1 MARTMQHY
9 WPSRCAALAL
19 VGCLAQASGQAA
31 TIGRAQG
38 AVLIGRPLEVT
49 VPVVLEGSTENVP
62 ECAQAEVF
70 YGDTKVP
77 AATVSTEMQAAA
89 AGPNVRVRAGT
100 AINEPV
106 VTVYLQL
113 GCGSKFTRRL
123 VLLAEPDPAVEVQ
136 RPLPGTASIGRSE
149 AAEAAV
155 NAAPLNLSL
164 SREVPVLAAPAAKPA
179 HPPRRKHAAAPAAA
193 TAKSPVTPAT
203 GAAPAAVTAPSA
215 PVASSPGPAQAAPV
229 ARTGHDQLK
238 LDVPVGPGEPSP
250 PSEEAIRQ
258 AARLQAIERDLR
270 DMRQFLQRSDAS
282 MLKLQAQLARAESE
296 RYANPLVYVMAVL
309 LVVMAGLMVYLWR
322 RAAIAR
328 DGASEDWWRSPAD
341 ERSSGRAAVAAS
353 RAREAETRDG
363 NAGKAAAASVNVS
376 ASPDRGRAAGDAPVP
391 PTVRDPLL
399 TVTARTDDFQSSQGS
414 SRALKAEELHDV
426 QQEADFFSSLGEYD
440 RAIDV
445 LRSHIQAHPET
456 SAVAWLDLVEI
467 YHKLGRRE
475 EFDWVRREFQRRFNA
490 EVPAFDEY
498 SQESAGIEAYDNA
511 MARIAALWPSRRV
524 LDVIEE
530 SIFRGPSKDGTQAF
544 SLQAYR
550 ELLLLHHIGQ
560 QVLVGSATPPSVF
573 GESGP
578 ASGSHGFSHTSIH
591 PLSTGLAALD
601 PQVVTQIAD
610 PQPDWQ
616 PDYDLD
622 LDLDLNL
629 DESSPTQHVAARDE
643 HLLDFDLP
651 DLSQA
656 DCDKAPPAR
665 S

>member
-1 MARTMQHY
+1 MQHY
-9 WPSRCAALAL
+9 WPFRCAALAI
-19 VGCLAQASGQAA
+19 VGCLAQASSLAA

-49 VPVVLEGSTENVP
+49 VPVLLEGSAESVP
-62 ECAQAEVF
+62 DCAQAEVF

-77 AATVSTEMQAAA
+77 ASAVSTEMRPAA
-89 AGPNVRVRAGT
+89 AGPVVRVRSGV

-113 GCGSKFTRRL
+113 GCGSRFTRRL
-123 VLLAEPDPAVEVQ
+123 VLLAEPDPAVDVQ
-136 RPLPGTASIGRSE
+136 RPLATAASPGRTA

-155 NAAPLNLSL
+155 NAAPLNPSM
-164 SREVPVLAAPAAKPA
+164 SRDVPTVAAPVSKPVQPVRHKRPASPPAVAARPA
-179 HPPRRKHAAAPAAA
+179 TPARAVAAAP
-193 TAKSPVTPAT
+193 SRP
-203 GAAPAAVTAPSA
+203 
-215 PVASSPGPAQAAPV
+215 ASSPAQARPQPVAPV
-229 ARTGHDQLK
+229 PASRDKLK
-238 LDVPVGPGEPSP
+238 LDVPIGAGEPSP

-270 DMRQFLQRSDAS
+270 DMRQFLQRSDAA
-282 MLKLQAQLARAESE
+282 MLRLQTQLAKAESE
-296 RYANPLVYVMAVL
+296 RYANPLVYALAAL
-309 LVVMAGLMVYLWR
+309 LVVMTGLMAYLWR
-322 RAAIAR
+322 RAAAAR
-328 DGASEDWWRSPAD
+328 DGAAGDWWRPATED
-341 ERSSGRAAVAAS
+341 RSSGRPVLAA
-353 RAREAETRDG
+353 RAREAEARNDNPGKEAATRANAPAPRDDG
-363 NAGKAAAASVNVS
+363 ET
-376 ASPDRGRAAGDAPVP
+376 PVP
-391 PTVRDPLL
+391 PTVRVPL
-399 TVTARTDDFQSSQGS
+399 TTARTDDFQTSQGT
-414 SRALKAEELHDV
+414 RALKAEELHDV

-440 RAIDV
+440 RAIEV
-445 LRSHIQAHPET
+445 LRGHIQAHPET
-456 SAVAWLDLVEI
+456 SAVAWLDLMEI

-573 GESGP
+573 GDSGP
-578 ASGSHGFSHTSIH
+578 SSSSHGFSHTSIH

-601 PQVVTQIAD
+601 QHPITQIAD
-610 PQPDWQ
+610 PQPDFV
-616 PDYDLD
+616 LHS
-622 LDLDLNL
+622 DLDLNL
-629 DESSPTQHVAARDE
+629 DEATPTQHAAPRDE

-651 DLSQA
+651 DLTQA
-656 DCDKAPPAR
+656 EGRNAAR
-665 S
+665 TRG

>member
-1 MARTMQHY
+1 MQHL
-9 WPSRCAALAL
+9 WLSRCAALAL

-38 AVLIGRPLEVT
+38 AVLIGRPLEVS
-49 VPVVLEGSTENVP
+49 VPVLLEGSTENIP

-77 AATVSTEMQAAA
+77 AGAVSTEMRIAA
-89 AGPNVRVRAGT
+89 AGPSVRVRSGV

-123 VLLAEPDPAVEVQ
+123 VLLAEPDPGVEIQ
-136 RPLPGTASIGRSE
+136 RPLPGTASTGRSE

-164 SREVPVLAAPAAKPA
+164 SREVPALAAPAAPRPA
-179 HPPRRKHAAAPAAA
+179 HPPRRKRVTSPAAVATAKPPAATPSPGVAASSRTAASSPAPVQTAPAAR
-193 TAKSPVTPAT
+193 PA
-203 GAAPAAVTAPSA
+203 
-215 PVASSPGPAQAAPV
+215 
-229 ARTGHDQLK
+229 HDQLK

-282 MLKLQAQLARAESE
+282 MLQLQTQLARAESE
-296 RYANPLVYVMAVL
+296 RYANPLVYALAAL
-309 LVVMAGLMVYLWR
+309 LVVMAGLMAYLWR
-322 RAAIAR
+322 RASVAR
-328 DGASEDWWRSPAD
+328 DGTAGDWWRSPAE
-341 ERSSGRAAVAAS
+341 ERASGRSALVGS
-353 RAREAETRDG
+353 RAREAEARDG
-363 NAGKAAAASVNVS
+363 NAGKAAVALVSTS
-376 ASPDRGRAAGDAPVP
+376 ASRDAGQAAGEAPVP
-391 PTVRDPLL
+391 PTVRGPLVA
-399 TVTARTDDFQSSQGS
+399 VTARTDDFQSSQGS

-578 ASGSHGFSHTSIH
+578 ASASGSHGFSHTSIH

-601 PQVVTQIAD
+601 SQAVTQIAD
-610 PQPDWQ
+610 APPDWQ
-616 PDYDLD
+616 PDYG
-622 LDLDLNL
+622 LDLNL
-629 DESSPTQHVAARDE
+629 DESPPAQHAAARDE

-656 DCDKAPPAR
+656 GGGAEPR
-665 S
+665 SRG

>member
-1 MARTMQHY
+1 MQHS

-19 VGCLAQASGQAA
+19 VGCLTHVSGQAA

-38 AVLIGRPLEVT
+38 AVLIGRPLEVS
-49 VPVVLEGSTENVP
+49 VPVVLEGSVESVP
-62 ECAQAEVF
+62 DCAQAEVF

-77 AATVSTEMQAAA
+77 AGSVSTDLQMAAS
-89 AGPNVRVRAGT
+89 GPTVRVRAGS

-106 VTVYLQL
+106 VIVYLRV
-113 GCGSKFTRRL
+113 GCGNRFTRRL

-136 RPLPGTASIGRSE
+136 RPVPAVGTTARAE

-155 NAAPLNLSL
+155 NAAPLNLSM
-164 SREVPVLAAPAAKPA
+164 SRDVPRLAPAPAPVPAQHPRRRRPSASASTTAKPGTPAAPAPVMKPSA
-179 HPPRRKHAAAPAAA
+179 TPSAQKAVQAPA
-193 TAKSPVTPAT
+193 TPA
-203 GAAPAAVTAPSA
+203 P
-215 PVASSPGPAQAAPV
+215 
-229 ARTGHDQLK
+229 RDQLK
-238 LDVPVGPGEPSP
+238 LDVPVGTADPTA
-250 PSEEAIRQ
+250 PSEEQIRQ

-270 DMRQFLQRSDAS
+270 DMRQFLQRSDAA
-282 MLKLQAQLARAESE
+282 MLQLQAQLAKAESE
-296 RYANPLVYVMAVL
+296 RYANPLVYALAALLVAMAVVMAVL
-309 LVVMAGLMVYLWR
+309 WR
-322 RAAIAR
+322 RASAAR
-328 DGASEDWWRSPAD
+328 QEGSEDWWRTAVD
-341 ERSSGRAAVAAS
+341 ERSSGPASVADATGREVDTHEAS
-353 RAREAETRDG
+353 RH
-363 NAGKAAAASVNVS
+363 AAAPPANTMSFSVDS
-376 ASPDRGRAAGDAPVP
+376 ELAAAAPVP
-391 PTVRDPLL
+391 PTVRVPLAS
-399 TVTARTDDFQSSQGS
+399 VSARTDDFLSSQGS

-440 RAIDV
+440 RAIEV

-490 EVPAFDEY
+490 DVPAFDEY

-573 GESGP
+573 GDSGP
-578 ASGSHGFSHTSIH
+578 ISSSSHGFSHTSIH
-591 PLSTGLAALD
+591 PLSTGIAALD
-601 PQVVTQIAD
+601 DSQGAAAPTELQSEFA
-610 PQPDWQ
+610 
-616 PDYDLD
+616 
-622 LDLDLNL
+622 LDLNL
-629 DESSPTQHVAARDE
+629 DEPPPPAPAAARDE

-651 DLSQA
+651 DLAQSPAQA
-656 DCDKAPPAR
+656 RAR
-665 S
+665 R